1 MYYYGAGVFRHEK
14 VPLWRDTYF
23 YKSNWGCLCMTF
35 CSQLVPSFPC
45 PGLRHGSA
53 YRFEIGNYILIL
65 PGTEYAP
72 QNAESPG
79 VLMTSVGVM
88 ELSSPQG
95 WGTAS
100 FTGDFKSCLFLQIFM
115 PYQSLKVTQE
125 KTWWQQGMTNLR
137 EDLNVNTLPWN
148 VDIIG
153 ITRTNQEIGWQGHG
167 IIITLQYLQGEIV

>member
-1 MYYYGAGVFRHEK
+1 MKNSSLKWH
-14 VPLWRDTYF
+14 LS
-23 YKSNWGCLCMTF
+23 YKSNQWYLRMTF
-35 CSQLVPSFPC
+35 CRQLVSSFPC
-45 PGLRHGSA
+45 PSLRYGSS
-53 YRFEIGNYILIL
+53 YKLEIDNCILIL
-65 PGTEYAP
+65 LGTEHSP
-72 QNAESPG
+72 QNAESPR
-79 VLMTSVGVM
+79 VLMTSVGM
-88 ELSSPQG
+88 KELSSPQG

-137 EDLNVNTLPWN
+137 EDLNVNTLLWN

-153 ITRTNQEIGWQGHG
+153 ITWTNQEIGWQGHS